1 MALFHKNKQQ
11 YHDDNDKHQLD
22 CASNGEAVSF
32 IIPDME
38 ISDNKREKNNTT
50 NYPGIKMQ
58 SKKDRFKAVAESILR
73 RVEMDKKYIPH

>member
-1 MALFHKNKQQ
+1 
-11 YHDDNDKHQLD
+11 
-22 CASNGEAVSF
+22 
-32 IIPDME
+32 ME

-58 SKKDRFKAVAESILR
+58 SKEDRFKTVAESILR